1 MIKDVLKFPNG
12 GYEVTVCRKQ
22 DIIDCIDENI
32 VDKEVALALINHC
45 EQFVANC
52 IKEGKWVGIPYIGN
66 VRVPK
71 HKQISKSEEFKSLLD
86 DSKEVLD
93 KEQYIMFRKEVH
105 LELDRNLKFERHYKY
120 ATSIAV
126 NKDRSFYKKLS
137 KRMGEAFARLYFYLN
152 TRIIPIEGDNEIER
166 DYEY

>member
-1 MIKDVLKFPNG
+1 MKDTFKFPNG
-12 GYEVTVCRKQ
+12 GYEVTVLRKQ

-32 VDKEVALALINHC
+32 VDKEIALAIIEDC
-45 EQFVANC
+45 EKQVAEY
-52 IKEGKWVGIPYIGN
+52 IKRGEWVGIPYIGN

-126 NKDRSFYKKLS
+126 NKDKKKYKKLVV
-137 KRMGEAFARLYFYLN
+137 RMGESYARLYFYGN
-152 TRIIPIEGDNEIER
+152 SRIVPIEGDNEIER
-166 DYEY
+166 DYEC